1 LRPLAGRGCFF
12 AKRVGGRR
20 FAAVTAVE
28 SQPIEQQRHQQQQHF
43 EAALERRRKP
53 LLGGEQV
60 GHLLHGLFDID
71 VVECHLAPVIVCCRT
86 IPRVL
91 KPDFLSHICP
101 VPLSFFRNNPRAGQ

>member
-1 LRPLAGRGCFF
+1 MPTECRAESGRWPAAAFFF

-20 FAAVTAVE
+20 FAAVAAVE

-71 VVECHLAPVIVCCRT
+71 VVECHLAPVVVCCRT
-86 IPRVL
+86 
-91 KPDFLSHICP
+91 
-101 VPLSFFRNNPRAGQ
+101 NPTTQFKK